1 MVIQLKASP
10 GTARQAGTGGIQGR
24 KWRAL
29 QKVGG
34 SGRLGLG
41 WDGAQEMPKFGF
53 HEVTAEGAAPQGW
66 CWLFKGREGCRQNYN
81 CNLSSHSC
89 PKWGRNS
96 SKIYVLVTRWFS
108 CHGNSTSYPQGKL
121 ISVSTGH
128 TVFRRQALPVIL
140 SCVQIVLEQLPEHP
154 YNLQSIR
161 KGQTEEIK
169 RNGILANLISL
180 VMVIEALNRAWQG
193 GKYPHFWGTYILPQ
207 SASLQKLNTC
217 NPTSKAMM
225 QSYHL
230 GWDHLR
236 VFHLINCYIWI
247 NSLSTTEQFLLFP
260 LKCEKKRL
268 PFGNQLHQ
276 QENCNKI

>member
-1 MVIQLKASP
+1 MGQ
-10 GTARQAGTGGIQGR
+10 GTGDCPSLDFTRWLQR
-24 KWRAL
+24 ELLLRAG
-29 QKVGG
+29 VGFV
-34 SGRLGLG
+34 R
-41 WDGAQEMPKFGF
+41 EEK
-53 HEVTAEGAAPQGW
+53 AADTTPIF
-66 CWLFKGREGCRQNYN
+66 LP
-81 CNLSSHSC
+81 HPC

-96 SKIYVLVTRWFS
+96 LKIYVLVTRWFS

-128 TVFRRQALPVIL
+128 TVFRRHALPVIL

-207 SASLQKLNTC
+207 SASLQKLNTY

-225 QSYHL
+225 QSHHS

-260 LKCEKKRL
+260 LKREK
-268 PFGNQLHQ
+268 NY
-276 QENCNKI
+276 

>member
-1 MVIQLKASP
+1 MKSYAKGRWFSQVRWD
-10 GTARQAGTGGIQGR
+10 GMGWGTGDWPSLDFMR
-24 KWRAL
+24 WL
-29 QKVGG
+29 QRELLPRVGV
-34 SGRLGLG
+34 
-41 WDGAQEMPKFGF
+41 GF
-53 HEVTAEGAAPQGW
+53 VRGEKATD
-66 CWLFKGREGCRQNYN
+66 RTTI
-81 CNLSSHSC
+81 C

-96 SKIYVLVTRWFS
+96 LKIHVLVTRWFS

-128 TVFRRQALPVIL
+128 TIFRRQVFPVIL

-161 KGQTEEIK
+161 KEQTEEIK

-193 GKYPHFWGTYILPQ
+193 GKYPHFWGTYILPE
-207 SASLQKLNTC
+207 SVSLEKLNTYKS
-217 NPTSKAMM
+217 TSKAMM
-225 QSYHL
+225 QSYHS

-260 LKCEKKRL
+260 LKCEKKD
-268 PFGNQLHQ
+268 
-276 QENCNKI
+276 